1 MNTGPYM
8 TLAPVEL
15 GPQSSGEGRDTVPLI
30 AGRTKGRKKMKMKNT
45 ALFFSQDALMSSAW
59 KFPEQYKS
67 TEAPARE
74 TAHRTAPW
82 QPLELRKHSLYS
94 CSSILCHS

>member
-1 MNTGPYM
+1 
-8 TLAPVEL
+8 
-15 GPQSSGEGRDTVPLI
+15 
-30 AGRTKGRKKMKMKNT
+30 MKMKNT

-74 TAHRTAPW
+74 TAHRMLPGSHQSYANTACTTVPVFYAI
-82 QPLELRKHSLYS
+82 PNFKA
-94 CSSILCHS
+94 LCIFLNERES